1 MVIYVSPFAPTR
13 SRRTKVPNSLN
24 EITPSRCSRPNLDT
38 AMSSKYHTSSKKRC
52 AILGATGAVGTQFN
66 LLLAQ
71 HPLLELVAVGASEKS
86 AGQNKSDA
94 VRWKQLIS
102 MPAQFANLIVRR
114 CVPTEYS
121 DCDIIFSNLNSHVA
135 GDIEISFLTASF
147 AVFSKSKNF
156 RLKPLVPLIIPVVN
170 SEHTKVIHTHRRH
183 YQLDKGLLVC
193 KFKLSG
199 HRPRHSSCSTYSEVR
214 TY

>member
-1 MVIYVSPFAPTR
+1 
-13 SRRTKVPNSLN
+13 
-24 EITPSRCSRPNLDT
+24 
-38 AMSSKYHTSSKKRC
+38 MSSKYHTSSKKRC

-121 DCDIIFSNLNSHVA
+121 DCDLIFSNLNSHEA
-135 GDIEISFLTASF
+135 GDIEISFLTASL

-193 KFKLSG
+193 NSNCPVIGLVIPAAALIQKFGPINLVSIVTVQAVSGAGYPGLS
-199 HRPRHSSCSTYSEVR
+199 SK
-214 TY
+214 